1 MKEIWLR
8 LGRTD
13 AINWIVIT
21 VVSTLQFVGSF
32 VITNSDYSGR
42 EALFIACVVVSVGVV
57 VGMLLAAR
65 YVFTPFVPLW
75 ARPAFILVAFEGT
88 AIARALVF
96 NSLLVSFQLSSDDQ
110 LFSRIYGSQF
120 NIFVAGLVVSSLVSM
135 ARDFSESNQKLVS
148 TLEGLRAAQESLEIR
163 LSERRQA
170 LVSSIRSQLDAALSS
185 LTGTNM
191 ASDARSLTSLIDDV
205 VRPISHRLG
214 REFASAGGDA
224 PTPPATPIR
233 WSNVVRSSLQSNPIH
248 PGWLTLWTS
257 FITLQ
262 VIAAAAGPNFWLP
275 YVSAVVGFGLWFTIA
290 YSAWHLV
297 HGSLA
302 IPARGVVFSLL
313 MLATPLVVNPAL
325 QLAFNLAFFNLRVV
339 VAAALY
345 FLVIAWALAM
355 VIAVA
360 RLLKSTN
367 RELLTA
373 TQQLRRQLITDN
385 VNARHFEQAVSHVLH
400 GPIQDAIA
408 ASLKRIQSLPE
419 TSSSA
424 TSEGGIIRQHIEGAL
439 EMLDESPSRHYS
451 VDGAIQQLSSLWSGV
466 VEISCRCD
474 KVTTDILREAQTTS
488 SIVIEVIREAVSNA
502 IRHGDATQINIS
514 IALVEPDSDV
524 HISVTNNGAPLPKDT
539 PLGMGSRLLRDM
551 TMSWSR
557 QNLAGS
563 VVLSAVVPLQ
573 GGRDVNP

>member
-32 VITNSDYSGR
+32 VITNSNYSGR
-42 EALFIACVVVSVGVV
+42 EMLFLACVVVSVLVIVV
-57 VGMLLAAR
+57 MLAGAR
-65 YVFTPFVPLW
+65 YVLIPFVPMA
-75 ARPAFILVAFEGT
+75 ARPPVILVVFEAT

-96 NSLLVSFQLSSDDQ
+96 DSLLVSFQLSSDDQ

-120 NIFVAGLVVSSLVSM
+120 NIFVAGIVVLSLVSM
-135 ARDFSESNQKLVS
+135 ARDFSENNQKLA
-148 TLEGLRAAQESLEIR
+148 LALNDLRATQETIEARFTKRR
-163 LSERRQA
+163 LT

-191 ASDARSLTSLIDDV
+191 SSDAQHLTSLIDEV

-214 REFASAGGDA
+214 REFTSGSDEA
-224 PTPPATPIR
+224 PPPPRTAIR
-233 WSNVVRSSLQSNPIH
+233 WSTVIKYSLESQPIH
-248 PGWLTLWTS
+248 PGWLSLWTA

-275 YVSAVVGFGLWFTIA
+275 YVFAVGGFALWFTIA
-290 YSAWHLV
+290 GYAWQLV
-297 HGSLA
+297 HTPLGL
-302 IPARGVVFSLL
+302 PARGVVFSLL
-313 MLATPLVVNPAL
+313 MLATPLVVNLPL
-325 QLAFNLAFFNLRVV
+325 QLAFGLPFFTFRVV
-339 VAAALY
+339 ISAALY
-345 FLVIAWALAM
+345 FLVMAWALAT

-367 RELLTA
+367 RDLLAT

-385 VNARHFEQAVSHVLH
+385 VNARHFEQAVSQVLH

-419 TSSSA
+419 GAPST
-424 TSEGGIIRQHIEGAL
+424 TPEGAIIREHIEGAL
-439 EMLDESPSRHYS
+439 RLLDESPSTIYS
-451 VDGAIQQLSSLWSGV
+451 VDDAIYKLSALWAGV
-466 VEISCRCD
+466 VEITCHCD
-474 KVTTDILREAQTTS
+474 NLTTDALRDAQTTS

-502 IRHGDATQINIS
+502 IRHGDATRITIHVG
-514 IALVEPDSDV
+514 LMGPDSDV
-524 HISVTNNGAPLPKDT
+524 HISVTNNGAPLPNTTT
-539 PLGMGSRLLRDM
+539 PGIGSRLLRDM
-551 TMSWSR
+551 TLSWSR
-557 QNLAGS
+557 QNRAGS
-563 VVLSAVVPLQ
+563 VVLSAVVPR
-573 GGRDVNP
+573 GAG